1 MRAGCARRA
10 TARASATLLCAS
22 DSGHWGCVSDRRR
35 HIRGDVHLHS
45 KVRRLSQWAQCTH
58 FQRVRALLHVHTR
71 SGCGVPGSCAQLLT
85 ADCSP
90 QKKIGKLVEFGI
102 GVSIVVVLRGPPNP
116 PALGSVQVRV
126 GFRACILAP
135 AGLRIACSIGVL
147 YYGRRKR
154 KPNPTCEMFI
164 DFVSSLLATLRA
176 PEAPLP

>member
-1 MRAGCARRA
+1 MHVQVPRHARAPAIRRREMPATCHGCAGTAGRR
-10 TARASATLLCAS
+10 TM
-22 DSGHWGCVSDRRR
+22 R
-35 HIRGDVHLHS
+35 HPHT
-45 KVRRLSQWAQCTH
+45 KVRLLSQWAQCTH

-71 SGCGVPGSCAQLLT
+71 SGCGVRGAVLS
-85 ADCSP
+85 CSP

-154 KPNPTCEMFI
+154 KPNPTADVHRLGEQ
-164 DFVSSLLATLRA
+164 LAGHFACASKRHSRRTARRS
-176 PEAPLP
+176 PI